1 MGGMMSEHYCSE
13 KPYVDRAPQTRHARL
28 RGKTYT
34 FTSDRGVFSKNAVDF
49 GSQLMIEQFR
59 EPQVAGDILDLGC
72 GYGPVGITLAYTYDT
87 RHVVLTDVGERAL
100 LLTKQNIQLNHINN
114 ISIIQRKGLSEVI
127 NRTFLA
133 VVTHAAIRAD
143 KKVSYK
149 IFGDA
154 KYVLKDGCHLWVVI
168 QKKQGAPS
176 AKAEL
181 QNIFGNVDIVSR
193 DKGYYI
199 LQATK
204 V

>member
-1 MGGMMSEHYCSE
+1 MMSEHYYSE
-13 KPYVDRAPQTRHARL
+13 KPNVDRAPQTWHARL

-72 GYGPVGITLAYTYDT
+72 GYGPIGITLAYTYDT
-87 RHVVLTDVGERAL
+87 RHVVLTDVNERAL
-100 LLTKQNIQLNHINN
+100 LLTKQNIQQNHINN
-114 ISIIQRKGLSEVI
+114 ISIIQSNGLSEVM
-127 NRTFLA
+127 NRTFAA
-133 VVTHAAIRAD
+133 VVTNPPIRAG
-143 KKVSYK
+143 KKVIYK
-149 IFGDA
+149 MFRDA
-154 KYVLKDGCHLWVVI
+154 KDVLKDGGQLWVVI